1 MAVITISRQ
10 FGTGAMTLGK
20 KLSEKLGYHYV
31 DRELIKE
38 MAQEIKV
45 SSDDVR
51 AFENM
56 GSKTFMKF
64 LDTVVSTDF
73 IERLVSEK
81 YGYVDEERYVN
92 VLTAIVKR
100 IYAEGNAIIIGR
112 GAQYILRGLENTW
125 HILLI
130 ADQKH
135 RTDFLMEKYN
145 LTKTDAERVM
155 RRSDRSRNL
164 ILSCFDNKLSHN
176 DPRLYDLV
184 INMTRVTMEKA
195 EKMVVSLVSS

>member
-10 FGTGAMTLGK
+10 FGAGAMTLGK
-20 KLSEKLGYHYV
+20 GLSERLGYHYV
-31 DRELIKE
+31 NREIIKD

-45 SSDDVR
+45 SYDDIR
-51 AFENM
+51 AFENL
-56 GSKTFMKF
+56 GSKAFMKV
-64 LDTVVSTDF
+64 LDKIVSTDF

-81 YGYVDEERYVN
+81 YGYVDEERYVK
-92 VLTAIVKR
+92 VLTAIVKK
-100 IYAEGNAIIIGR
+100 IYAEDNAVIIGR

-130 ADQKH
+130 ADPKH
-135 RTDFLMEKYN
+135 RTDFLMEQFN
-145 LTKTDAERVM
+145 LTKTDAERAM

-164 ILSCFDNKLSHN
+164 ILSCFDDTLSHD

-184 INMTRVTMEKA
+184 INTTRVTMEKA
-195 EKMVVSLVSS
+195 EGMVVSLVSS

>member
-10 FGTGAMTLGK
+10 FGAGAMTLGER
-20 KLSEKLGYHYV
+20 LSKKLGYHCIN
-31 DRELIKE
+31 REVIKE
-38 MAQEIKV
+38 IAQEIKV

-51 AFENM
+51 AFENL
-56 GSKTFMKF
+56 GSKTLMKF
-64 LDTVVSTDF
+64 LDNIVSTDF

-81 YGYVDEERYVN
+81 YGYVDEERYVK
-92 VLTAIVKR
+92 VLNAIVKR

-130 ADQKH
+130 ADEKH
-135 RTDFLMEKYN
+135 RIDFLMEKFN
-145 LTKTDAERVM
+145 LTKTDAERAM

-164 ILSCFDNKLSHN
+164 ILSCFDNKVSHN

-184 INMTRVTMEKA
+184 INMTHVTMEKA
-195 EKMVVSLVSS
+195 EEMVLHLVSS